1 MCLNCCTNLTGEIM
15 YTVITRNNCKY
26 CDKAKTL
33 LKADSIPYVSYN
45 VEDNSSKWVLSLL
58 KEANIKTVPQVFA
71 HDGNYVGGYREL
83 EEVLGHASEK
93 EY

>member
-1 MCLNCCTNLTGEIM
+1 M
-15 YTVITRNNCKY
+15 YTVITRNNCNY
-26 CDKAKTL
+26 CDKAKVL
-33 LKADSIPYVSYN
+33 LDLENIKYVSYN
-45 VEDNSSKWVLSLL
+45 VEDNSSKWVLSLMR
-58 KEANIKTVPQVFA
+58 EAKIKTVPQIFA